1 MINLNFTLFIQ
12 LINFLALLLI
22 LNAILYKPVIAKIR
36 EREARIRRDQEQA
49 LELEQKVLAQENQ
62 HQQELAN
69 ARQTA
74 AQEKG
79 GMLAEA
85 KKSEA
90 DILAKSRAEAAK
102 IVDEM
107 KGAIQADAAEARK
120 SLRAQMTPL
129 AASIAEKILGRKV
142 A

>member
-1 MINLNFTLFIQ
+1 VINLNFTLFIQ

-36 EREARIRRDQEQA
+36 EREARIRKDQEQA

-79 GMLAEA
+79 GLMAEA
-85 KKSEA
+85 KKVES

-107 KGAIQADAAEARK
+107 KGAIQADAAEARQA
-120 SLRAQMTPL
+120 LRAQMTPL
-129 AASIAEKILGRKV
+129 AESIAEKILGRKV